1 MTRPPDILAHLK
13 RQETLSVGDRVLK
26 TGGDYEA
33 EGEVR
38 AVLTKRDGTPRIVV
52 EFDAPRGL
60 LFIMRPDQAERLER
74 AEPVSEPKPDWRLRV
89 VRALLEE
96 AMKETRSQ

>member
-1 MTRPPDILAHLK
+1 MNIPADILAHLK

-33 EGEVR
+33 EGEIR
-38 AVLTKRDGTPRIVV
+38 AVLTKRDGSPRIVV

-60 LFIMRPDQAERLER
+60 LFVMRPDQVEKE
-74 AEPVSEPKPDWRLRV
+74 V
-89 VRALLEE
+89 VGDS
-96 AMKETRSQ
+96 K